1 VSPLVHVLD
10 PLTDT
15 RWTDLVER
23 HPRAT
28 VFHSRG
34 WLDALKRTYGYE
46 PFVLTTTGSGPL
58 ENGLAL
64 CRVKTWLS
72 RRLVSLPFSDHCDPL
87 FDRQEDLDTVLG
99 FLAGEME
106 RDRWRSLELRPRSEG
121 LLADEGRPVSSADGG
136 RPFRVDDG
144 PGSVRDG
151 GRPFRVA
158 ARAKYCLH
166 TLDLA
171 RPTEQIFA
179 GFHASSTQRA
189 IRRAER
195 EGLNYEAGRSE
206 QLLSAFYR
214 LLRLTRRRH
223 GLPPQP
229 MEWFRNLV
237 ACNPSTRSA
246 RSGQGAMIHVA
257 SKDGIP
263 VAGILTL
270 SFKTSMVYKYGGSDA
285 AHHPLGGMPFLF
297 WRAIQAA
304 KALGVEELD
313 LGRSDLDQP
322 GLIAFKEH
330 LGALRSELAYYTRPQ
345 RRTRALARG
354 PAARLA
360 GLAVRHLPDAVLD
373 LSGRLLYR
381 HLG

>member
-1 VSPLVHVLD
+1 
-10 PLTDT
+10 
-15 RWTDLVER
+15 
-23 HPRAT
+23 
-28 VFHSRG
+28 
-34 WLDALKRTYGYE
+34 
-46 PFVLTTTGSGPL
+46 LTTSAQGPL

-64 CRVKTWLS
+64 CRVKTWLA

-87 FDRQEDLDTVLG
+87 IDRPEDLAAVLEH
-99 FLAGEME
+99 LEREME
-106 RDRWRSLELRPRSEG
+106 RGRWRSLELRPRPGAWPEAAG
-121 LLADEGRPVSSADGG
+121 QTESAK
-136 RPFRVDDG
+136 F
-144 PGSVRDG
+144 
-151 GRPFRVA
+151 
-158 ARAKYCLH
+158 CLH

-171 RPTEQIFA
+171 RPAEQIFA

-195 EGLNYEAGRSE
+195 EGLSYEAGSSDR
-206 QLLSAFYR
+206 LLSAFYS

-229 MEWFRNLV
+229 MAWFRNLI
-237 ACNPSTRSA
+237 ACIPSTGFA
-246 RSGQGAMIHVA
+246 RSGQGATIHVA
-257 SKDGIP
+257 SKDGMP

-270 SFKTSMVYKYGGSDA
+270 TFKNSMVYKYGGSNA
-285 AHHPLGGMPFLF
+285 AHHSLGGMPFLF

-330 LGALRSELAYYTRPQ
+330 LGGVRSDLTYYGHPE
-345 RRTRALARG
+345 RRADAGRHG
-354 PAARLA
+354 PAARVA
-360 GLAVRHLPDAVLD
+360 GMAVRLLPDTALD
-373 LSGRLLYR
+373 LTGRLLYR

>member
-1 VSPLVHVLD
+1 M
-10 PLTDT
+10 
-15 RWTDLVER
+15 
-23 HPRAT
+23 
-28 VFHSRG
+28 FHSRG
-34 WLDALKRTYGYE
+34 WLEALKRTYGYE
-46 PFVLTTTGSGPL
+46 PIVLTTSAHGPL

-87 FDRQEDLDTVLG
+87 IDRQEDLEALIE
-99 FLAGEME
+99 FLAGEMGRE
-106 RDRWRSLELRPRSEG
+106 RWRSLELRPRPG
-121 LLADEGRPVSSADGG
+121 AWPAGGGRPFTPASGG
-136 RPFRVDDG
+136 RPFRVGDG
-144 PGSVRDG
+144 PGPR
-151 GRPFRVA
+151 F
-158 ARAKYCLH
+158 CLH

-171 RPTEQIFA
+171 RTAEQIFA

-195 EGLNYEAGRSE
+195 EGLSYEAGWSDE
-206 QLLSAFYR
+206 LLSAFYH

-229 MEWFRNLV
+229 MAWFRNLI
-237 ACNPSTRSA
+237 ACIPSTRVA
-246 RSGQGAMIHVA
+246 RSEQGAMIHVA
-257 SKDGIP
+257 SKDGMP

-270 SFKTSMVYKYGGSDA
+270 TFKKSMVYKYGGSDA
-285 AHHPLGGMPFLF
+285 AHHPLGGMPFVF

-330 LGALRSELAYYTRPQ
+330 LGGVRSDLTYYMRPE
-345 RRTRALARG
+345 RRAGAGHAGFLNHLARRVV
-354 PAARLA
+354 PL
-360 GLAVRHLPDAVLD
+360 LPDAALD
-373 LSGRLLYR
+373 LTGRLLYR

>member
-1 VSPLVHVLD
+1 MPASATDGWSTNLRPDVHVLD

-15 RWTDLVER
+15 RWTELLER
-23 HPRAT
+23 HPRAS
-28 VFHSRG
+28 VFHSRE
-34 WLDALKRTYGYE
+34 WLEALKRTYGYK
-46 PFVLTTTGSGPL
+46 PIVVTTTAKGPL

-64 CRVKTWLS
+64 CRVSTWLS

-87 FDRQEDLDTVLG
+87 IDRQEDLEAVLD

-106 RDRWRSLELRPRSEG
+106 REHWRSLELRPRAGAWPEG
-121 LLADEGRPVSSADGG
+121 GG
-136 RPFRVDDG
+136 RAE
-144 PGSVRDG
+144 S
-151 GRPFRVA
+151 
-158 ARAKYCLH
+158 ARFCLH

-171 RPTEQIFA
+171 RPAEQIFA

-195 EGLNYEAGRSE
+195 EGLSYEAGTSGP
-206 QLLSAFYR
+206 LLSAFYR

-229 MEWFRNLV
+229 MAWFRNLI
-237 ACNPSTRSA
+237 ACLTSTRVA
-246 RSGQGAMIHVA
+246 RPGQGATIHLA
-257 SKDGIP
+257 SKDGMP

-270 SFKTSMVYKYGGSDA
+270 TFNRSMVYKYGGSDA
-285 AHHPLGGMPFLF
+285 AHHSLGGMPFLF

-330 LGALRSELAYYTRPQ
+330 LGGVRSELVYYTRPE
-345 RRTRALARG
+345 RPARALGRG

-360 GLAVRHLPDAVLD
+360 GMAVRHLPDAVLD